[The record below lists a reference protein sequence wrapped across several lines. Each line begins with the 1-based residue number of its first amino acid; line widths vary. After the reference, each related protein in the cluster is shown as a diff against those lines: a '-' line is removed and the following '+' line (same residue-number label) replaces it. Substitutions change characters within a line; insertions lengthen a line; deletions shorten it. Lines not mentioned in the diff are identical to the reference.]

1 MNDEARDLLDEGDL
15 FEVLEH
21 DHPEF
26 QHYVSFDDEIAT
38 EYDDAVDALVDALL
52 ALPEVDRAVRE
63 DREVLLVGG
72 SISTSALELWLT
84 DWWRTQ
90 LSGD

>member
-1 MNDEARDLLDEGDL
+1 MNDEAQDLLNNVDL
-15 FEVLEH
+15 FEVLEY
-21 DHPEF
+21 DHPQF

-38 EYDDAVDALVDALL
+38 EYDVTLDTLVDALL
-52 ALPEVDRAVRE
+52 ALPHVDSAVRE

-72 SISTSALELWLT
+72 SISASALELWLT

-90 LSGD
+90 LSGE